1 MTYSLYSNSST
12 THLYFKSLKRILLFR
27 SFCSDLST
35 SQKDQQKL
43 STVNLA
49 YDLHLGTFKRNEDKI
64 EATNPLIITH
74 GIFGHKQNWRSAAK
88 ALQKE
93 LDNFVFVVDMRNHGE
108 SPHTSECSYQLM
120 AADLREF
127 IQKEV
132 LSRSIF
138 KTVFLLG
145 HSMGGKVAAEFSL
158 QDAESSTPLLE
169 KLIIEDI
176 SPTKSSTPTANNSE
190 FIKTLKSV
198 DLHQTRAEIDKY
210 LKKHIVDDDI
220 RAFLLTN
227 LFKPRGGPFHWRCN
241 LTSLELNL
249 DHLLNYSIKTNNLK
263 QKCPTLF
270 IAGKKSEYLIV
281 ERDKE
286 EILKIFPNAEFVEIR
301 GAGHWVHSERLALFV
316 EHVVEF
322 LKKGYF
328 TFEQEKIN

>member
-1 MTYSLYSNSST
+1 M
-12 THLYFKSLKRILLFR
+12 
-27 SFCSDLST
+27 
-35 SQKDQQKL
+35 
-43 STVNLA
+43 
-49 YDLHLGTFKRNEDKI
+49 
-64 EATNPLIITH
+64 
-74 GIFGHKQNWRSAAK
+74 
-88 ALQKE
+88 
-93 LDNFVFVVDMRNHGE
+93 
-108 SPHTSECSYQLM
+108 
-120 AADLREF
+120 
-127 IQKEV
+127 
-132 LSRSIF
+132 
-138 KTVFLLG
+138 
-145 HSMGGKVAAEFSL
+145 
-158 QDAESSTPLLE
+158 SSTPLLE

-301 GAGHWVHSERLALFV
+301 GAGHWVHSERPALFV
-316 EHVVEF
+316 QHVVEF

-328 TFEQEKIN
+328 TFEQEKII

>member
-1 MTYSLYSNSST
+1 MPYSLYSNSST
-12 THLYFKSLKRILLFR
+12 THLYFKSLKRILLSR

-35 SQKDQQKL
+35 HQNDKQKL

-74 GIFGHKQNWRSAAK
+74 GIFGHKQNWRSVAK
-88 ALQKE
+88 ALQRE

-127 IQKEV
+127 IQTEV
-132 LSRSIF
+132 LSRSRF

-145 HSMGGKVAAEFSL
+145 HSMGGKVAAEFGL

-176 SPTKSSTPTANNSE
+176 SPTKSSTPTSNNSE

-210 LKKHIVDDDI
+210 LKKQIVDDDI

-249 DHLLNYSIKTNNLK
+249 DHLLNYSIKINNLK